1 MKNGKL
7 SLDEMSKKAEK
18 LSNEDQLKML
28 GGRRGTGGGGINSW
42 STSRGGIIEDDFI
55 IRLNA
60 PRILKGRL

>member
-28 GGRRGTGGGGINSW
+28 GGRRGRGGFSSW
-42 STSRGGIIEDDFI
+42 STSRGGIIEDDII
-55 IRLNA
+55 IRYN
-60 PRILKGRL
+60 PNQQTKGG

>member
-1 MKNGKL
+1 MKKGKL

-28 GGRRGTGGGGINSW
+28 GGRRGRGGVNSW
-42 STSRGGIIEDDFI
+42 STSRGGLIEDDII
-55 IRLNA
+55 IRLNT